1 MSVDIDTLIAKL
13 EKMDSIPP
21 AQPKPDTTYIDH
33 IFRDVFAQ
41 KFPGYEAREPQI
53 RLAKL
58 VAEGL
63 ATGQCVIAEAGTGTG
78 KSYAVLVPA
87 IHHAAVEHRGRVLV
101 STATIALQEQYIQK
115 DIPFLGEAL
124 GTLGIRF
131 SAALAKG
138 KANYLCLARLDDELR
153 QQALVQD
160 EDLARIAAWARSTAT
175 GDVAELPGNPG
186 SVWTRVCADDSC
198 AGLKCPQADR
208 CFYYRAKAA
217 WREADLIVCNHKLL
231 LSHLAAGGRI
241 LPEYSA
247 VILDEAHHLEAEALD
262 VFGVEISNYRV
273 PALLNEV
280 KRLGGGADLAT
291 ASQDAR
297 NINDAFFATLA
308 ASQKGEKARVERMPG
323 EAEPLIKCLVGL
335 KGHIAAV
342 DSDKAEVLGNRA
354 ENVAVDLQAAAD
366 ALQGSGGYVVW
377 AEVVRDSNRVVLHAT
392 PPDVATEL
400 RGALFDQVPVV
411 MTSATLAAGGRFDYL
426 RRSVGCDEALELQ
439 VPAPFDYPNQGLLYI
454 PRDLPDPRSA
464 DYYPRITPL
473 IEEILLRT
481 NGRAFVLF
489 TSYRGMNEVYR
500 NLAGR
505 LRWTALRQGDR
516 PKGQL
521 IEEFRRDVHSVLF
534 ATATFWEGVDVTGE
548 ALSCVIIDKLP
559 FPTPGD
565 PVVEAKCLAIKRS
578 GGSDFFDYMVPDA
591 CLKLRQGVGR
601 LIRTRRDRGL
611 VAILDSRIRTKGYGA
626 IFLRSLPPFKQISS
640 LENVELF
647 LK

>member
-1 MSVDIDTLIAKL
+1 M
-13 EKMDSIPP
+13 
-21 AQPKPDTTYIDH
+21 
-33 IFRDVFAQ
+33 
-41 KFPGYEAREPQI
+41 
-53 RLAKL
+53 
-58 VAEGL
+58 AEGL
-63 ATGQCVIAEAGTGTG
+63 ATGRHVIAEAGTGTG
-78 KSYAVLVPA
+78 KSLAVLAPA

-115 DIPFLGEAL
+115 DIPFLREAL

-208 CFYYRAKAA
+208 CFYYRAKAE
-217 WREADLIVCNHKLL
+217 WRGSDILVCNHKLL
-231 LSHLAAGGRI
+231 LTNLAAGGRI

-273 PALLNEV
+273 PSLLNEV
-280 KRLGGGADLAT
+280 KRLSGGGAGLAA

-297 NINDAFFATLA
+297 NTNDAFFAALA
-308 ASQKGEKARVERMPG
+308 AGQKGEKARVERMPG
-323 EAEPLIKCLVGL
+323 EADQLIKCLVNL
-335 KGHIAAV
+335 KSRIAAV
-342 DSDKAEVLGNRA
+342 DSDKAEALANRA
-354 ENVAVDLQAAAD
+354 ENIAVDLQATVD
-366 ALQGSGGYVVW
+366 ALQGSGGYVIW
-377 AEVVRDSNRVVLHAT
+377 AESPRDIDRVVLHAT
-392 PPDVATEL
+392 PTDVASEL
-400 RGALFDQVPVV
+400 RHQLFDQVPVV

-426 RRSVGCDEALELQ
+426 KRSVGCDEALELQ
-439 VPAPFDYPNQGLLYI
+439 VPAPFDYSSQGLLYI

-505 LRWTALRQGDR
+505 LRWTVLRQGDR

-521 IEEFRRDVHSVLF
+521 LEEFRRDVHSVLF
-534 ATATFWEGVDVTGE
+534 GVSTFWEGVDVVGE

-565 PVVEAKCLAIKRS
+565 PVVDAKCQAIKRN

-601 LIRTRRDRGL
+601 LIRTRKDKGL

-626 IFLRSLPPFKQISS
+626 LFLRSLPPFRQISS